1 MSEFLKYGYFCILSL
16 ASMALPKNIH
26 IRFLLFSLAIAVL
39 IGLLSLVFPF
49 LIHAKIWNIYFFL
62 IIFSFLISLLNGFLL
77 KSFSENFFQIMVLAM
92 ILRFI
97 GTLVFIGIAVWPSME
112 NIILFIADFFIIFLC
127 YLVFDIYTFLSN
139 LRPIS
144 K

>member
-1 MSEFLKYGYFCILSL
+1 MHLQ
-16 ASMALPKNIH
+16 
-26 IRFLLFSLAIAVL
+26 FLLFSAAVAGL
-39 IGLLSLVFPF
+39 IGLFCVLLPDIV
-49 LIHAKIWNIYFFL
+49 HEKIWNIYFFML
-62 IIFSFLISLLNGFLL
+62 ILSFLISLLNGFLL
-77 KSFSENFFQIMVLAM
+77 KSFAENFFNIMVLAM

-97 GTLVFIGIAVWPSME
+97 ATIVFIGLAVWPGME
-112 NIILFIADFFIIFLC
+112 KIILFIADFFVVFLF

>member
-1 MSEFLKYGYFCILSL
+1 
-16 ASMALPKNIH
+16 MALPKNIH

-39 IGLLSLVFPF
+39 IGVLSLVFPF
-49 LIHAKIWNIYFFL
+49 LIHEKIWNIYFFL
-62 IIFSFLISLLNGFLL
+62 MIFSFLISLLSGFLL